1 MPSVDFRSILDEE
14 EPAAW
19 DGSVQAPE
27 CLADLNLDQVID
39 AIVGADNEYEL
50 RPFFLSP
57 LATARAVEYRHEVM
71 RDLESDRT
79 FGYVT
84 EFASAMRRVREQLVK
99 AAKVNQLQSQ
109 RLFLDAQ
116 RTYSQAVLDFCER
129 LLSSPLNSRGLRGF
143 RRYLSQYVASP
154 AFGSRASAADTLL
167 LELNNIRYT
176 VHIKDNAVSV
186 SRYEGQADYSN
197 EVAETFAKFSQG
209 EAGSYVGPLR
219 DSIDMSQVEE
229 RILSLVA
236 KLFPTT
242 FAKLAEFRER
252 NHGFI
257 DPAIAR
263 FDREIQFYVAYKA
276 YVARFIA
283 GGLPICYPEVH
294 SEPRTIFARD
304 TYDAALADSLI
315 ARGASVVLNDVTLED
330 GERLIVVSGPN
341 QGGKTTFARLFGQ
354 LHYLAGLGCPVP
366 GRAAR
371 LALFDKILTHFER
384 EEHVENLRSKLE
396 DDLLRIH
403 DILERATA
411 RSIVIVNEIFSS
423 TTTSDAYFLAQ
434 QIIERILTLGARCV
448 CVTFLDALAS
458 TDDRIVSM
466 VSMVSP
472 DDPAIRTYKVAR
484 RPAGGRSYAASIAE
498 KHRLT
503 YACVRARIE
512 AAKQ

>member
-1 MPSVDFRSILDEE
+1 MPSVDFRSILNEE
-14 EPAAW
+14 EPAAR

-39 AIVGADNEYEL
+39 AIVGADDEYHL

-57 LATARAVEYRHEVM
+57 LATTRAIEYRHEVM

-84 EFASAMRRVREQLVK
+84 EFASTMRRVREELAK
-99 AAKVNQLQSQ
+99 AAKVSPLQSQ
-109 RLFLDAQ
+109 RLTLDAQ
-116 RTYSQAVLDFCER
+116 RTYSQAVVAFGER
-129 LLSSPLNSRGLRGF
+129 LLNSSLNSRGLRAFG
-143 RRYLSQYVASP
+143 RYLSEYAASP
-154 AFGSRASAADTLL
+154 AFRSRASAADAVL
-167 LELNNIRYT
+167 LELDNIGYA

-186 SRYEGQADYSN
+186 SRYGGQADYSD
-197 EVAETFAKFSQG
+197 EVAETFDKFSQG
-209 EAGSYVGPLR
+209 QSASYVGPLR

-252 NHGFI
+252 NQGFI
-257 DPAIAR
+257 DPTIAR

-276 YVARFIA
+276 YVMRFVA
-283 GGLPICYPEVH
+283 GGLPICYPEVQAQAK
-294 SEPRTIFARD
+294 TMFASD
-304 TYDAALADSLI
+304 TFDAALADSLI
-315 ARGASVVLNDVTLED
+315 ARGAPVVLNDVALAD
-330 GERLIVVSGPN
+330 GEQLIVVSGPN

-371 LALFDKILTHFER
+371 LALFDRILTHFER
-384 EEHVENLRSKLE
+384 EEFVENLRSKLE
-396 DDLLRIH
+396 DDLLRIRA
-403 DILERATA
+403 ILERATA
-411 RSIVIVNEIFSS
+411 RSIIIVNEIFSS
-423 TTTSDAYFLAQ
+423 TTTSDAYFLAREIVEQ
-434 QIIERILTLGARCV
+434 VLVLGARCV
-448 CVTFLDALAS
+448 CVTFLDALAA

-503 YACVRARIE
+503 YASVRARIE
-512 AAKQ
+512 TAKQ

>member
-14 EPAAW
+14 EPAAR
-19 DGSVQAPE
+19 DGPVQAPE

-39 AIVGADNEYEL
+39 AIVGADDEYEL

-57 LATARAVEYRHEVM
+57 LATTRAVEYRHEVM
-71 RDLESDRT
+71 RDLESERT

-84 EFASAMRRVREQLVK
+84 EFASAMRRVRSQLAR
-99 AAKVNQLQSQ
+99 AAKVNRLQSQ
-109 RLFLDAQ
+109 RLFLDAE
-116 RTYSQAVLDFCER
+116 RTYSQAVVDFGER
-129 LLSSPLNSRGLRGF
+129 LQHSPLSSRGLRGF
-143 RRYLSQYVASP
+143 GAYLSQYVASTVF
-154 AFGSRASAADTLL
+154 ASRASAADALL
-167 LELNNIRYT
+167 LELNNIRYS

-186 SRYEGQADYSN
+186 SRYEGQGDYSD

-209 EAGSYVGPLR
+209 ESGSHVGPLR

-229 RILSLVA
+229 KILSLVA
-236 KLFPTT
+236 KLFPST

-252 NHGFI
+252 SHGFI
-257 DPAIAR
+257 DPVVAR
-263 FDREIQFYVAYKA
+263 FDREIQFYVACKEYM
-276 YVARFIA
+276 ARFTA
-283 GGLPICYPEVH
+283 SELPICYPQVC
-294 SEPRTIFARD
+294 SEPRTMFARD
-304 TYDAALADSLI
+304 TFDVALAGSLI
-315 ARGASVVLNDVTLED
+315 ARGAPVVLNDVTLE
-330 GERLIVVSGPN
+330 GEERLIVVSGPN
-341 QGGKTTFARLFGQ
+341 QGGKTTFARVFGQ

-371 LALFDKILTHFER
+371 LALFDRILTHFER

-403 DILERATA
+403 DVLEHATA
-411 RSIVIVNEIFSS
+411 RSIIIVNEIFSS
-423 TTTSDAYFLAQ
+423 TTTSDAYFLAR
-434 QIIERILTLGARCV
+434 QIVERILALGARCV

-503 YACVRARIE
+503 YAYVKARIE
-512 AAKQ
+512 TAKQ